1 MISATL
7 DFEFF
12 PVKHSEVEHQVW
24 FLFVVDFTIG
34 LISVMSIIVQ
44 VRYYVNTGSLYDK
57 IYKLHDDKEGL
68 FGKDEILIE
77 QKVRSELFETSIHG
91 SIKKQGSTMTAS
103 YLQGSF
109 QEVVKQKTDE
119 HTRISMLNNEYRENL
134 TI

>member
-57 IYKLHDDKEGL
+57 IYKLHDKEGL
-68 FGKDEILIE
+68 FGKDESLIE
-77 QKVRSELFETSIHG
+77 QKVRSELFETSAHNTIL
-91 SIKKQGSTMTAS
+91 QST
-103 YLQGSF
+103 
-109 QEVVKQKTDE
+109 K
-119 HTRISMLNNEYRENL
+119 
-134 TI
+134 

>member
-1 MISATL
+1 
-7 DFEFF
+7 
-12 PVKHSEVEHQVW
+12 
-24 FLFVVDFTIG
+24 
-34 LISVMSIIVQ
+34 MSIIVQ

-68 FGKDEILIE
+68 FGKDESLIE
-77 QKVRSELFETSIHG
+77 QKVRSQLFETSAHG
-91 SIKKQGSTMTAS
+91 SIKKQGSTIAAS

-119 HTRISMLNNEYRENL
+119 HTRISALNNEYRENL